1 MNAKF
6 HKLKVDQNQGITLI
20 MQRVKFLTVLFNLG
34 ITRNQTDK
42 LPSPI
47 DKFQIIDVFCKC

>member
-6 HKLKVDQNQGITLI
+6 HKLKVDQNQGTTLV
-20 MQRVKFLTVLFNLG
+20 MQRIKFLAILFNPE
-34 ITRNQTDK
+34 IERNQTNK
-42 LPSPI
+42 LPGPI